1 MENDTLD
8 DLARLK
14 IEGALVKEPLQNENE
29 TDVLTA
35 TATSNEVAT
44 RNQGDEKLAGFY
56 LTDDGERSGPA
67 LMGNRRLADFLY
79 NSQAPSVTITERS
92 ELLSILPPGVYSL
105 PDFVNAMQV
114 QQWKMEDA
122 RLAETEEALPEE
134 ALPEEAYAILDT
146 FNKLYG
152 KYFRTYE
159 GAKVF
164 HPVKFTGNVASS
176 REIQLSR
183 KHWQLVANFGQKIQT
198 RKGNIATAL
207 VIGIYPCYD
216 SLKVNVK
223 ITSIWEDI
231 EMEDVTF
238 EEEDVEGINGAYFLP
253 EDVVHDSDV
262 PLSMD

>member
-1 MENDTLD
+1 M
-8 DLARLK
+8 
-14 IEGALVKEPLQNENE
+14 
-29 TDVLTA
+29 
-35 TATSNEVAT
+35 
-44 RNQGDEKLAGFY
+44 
-56 LTDDGERSGPA
+56 TDDEEESGPA

-79 NSQAPSVTITERS
+79 DSQAPSVTITERS

-114 QQWKMEDA
+114 QGWKMEHA

-134 ALPEEAYAILDT
+134 ALPEEAYAILET
-146 FNKLYG
+146 FIILYG

-159 GAKVF
+159 AAKVF
-164 HPVKFTGNVASS
+164 HPIKFTGNVASS

-207 VIGIYPCYD
+207 VTGIYPCYD

-231 EMEDVTF
+231 EMEDVTV

>member
-8 DLARLK
+8 DLTRLK
-14 IEGALVKEPLQNENE
+14 IEGALVKEPLQNENV

-67 LMGNRRLADFLY
+67 LMGNRRLVDFLSD
-79 NSQAPSVTITERS
+79 SQAPSVTITERS
-92 ELLSILPPGVYSL
+92 ELLSILSPGVYSL

-122 RLAETEEALPEE
+122 RLAETEETLPEE
-134 ALPEEAYAILDT
+134 ALPEEAHAILDT
-146 FNKLYG
+146 FNELYG
-152 KYFRTYE
+152 KYFKTCE

-164 HPVKFTGNVASS
+164 HPIKFTGNVASS

-198 RKGNIATAL
+198 RKENIATAL
-207 VIGIYPCYD
+207 VIGVYPCYD
-216 SLKVNVK
+216 SLKINVK

-231 EMEDVTF
+231 EMKDVTF
-238 EEEDVEGINGAYFLP
+238 EEEEVEGINGAYFLL
-253 EDVVHDSDV
+253 EDIV
-262 PLSMD
+262 